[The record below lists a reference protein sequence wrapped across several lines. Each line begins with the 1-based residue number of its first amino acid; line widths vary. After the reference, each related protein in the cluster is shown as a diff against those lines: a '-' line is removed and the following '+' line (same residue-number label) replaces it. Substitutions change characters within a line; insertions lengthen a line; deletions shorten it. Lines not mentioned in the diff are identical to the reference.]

1 MTKHRL
7 ELFSD
12 GVFAIVMT
20 ILVLD
25 LHVPEDPGLRGLIDI
40 APALLVHAA
49 TFAAVGVLWLTHHG
63 ALARVTDISSRALLF
78 NLVTLFWITLLPF
91 AARNAAARPLEPL
104 GASLMAACCGGFLS
118 SALSMRLTAR
128 SAIDDNPRLASWRRR
143 RLAIGFGMSAANLIG
158 AVLAWISPWFGY
170 GAALVMIATIGLLP
184 SPPDVEKK
192 IGQTA
197 S

>member
-1 MTKHRL
+1 
-7 ELFSD
+7 
-12 GVFAIVMT
+12 MT

-78 NLVTLFWITLLPF
+78 NLVTLFWVTLLPF
-91 AARNAAARPLEPL
+91 AARNAAERPLEPL
-104 GASLMAACCGGFLS
+104 GASLMAACCGGFLL
-118 SALSMRLTAR
+118 SALSMRLTSH
-128 SAIDDNPRLASWRRR
+128 SAIDDNPLLASWRRR
-143 RLAIGFGMSAANLIG
+143 RLAIGFGMSAANLVG

-170 GAALVMIATIGLLP
+170 GAALIMIATTALLP

-192 IGQTA
+192 VGQA
-197 S
+197 PS